1 MFHLRLHLGPAA
13 EGSVSPYHPQVINK
27 ILDFVSTSDKLDLLA
42 DFYETTLKALEEA
55 RVVPP
60 SRSQPHSRL
69 VPARCRP
76 KYHPQ
81 AQRRQLFLQAKNER
95 LWFKTNLKLCK
106 LYLDSKEYGRM
117 TKILRELHKSCQK
130 EVRDGDV
137 LASCRTPES
146 CPQPAR
152 RRSCQAARPRGP

>member
-1 MFHLRLHLGPAA
+1 MTERALHLC
-13 EGSVSPYHPQVINK
+13 SCVTQVINK

-55 RVVPP
+55 RIQCSTQRGPADAAHLSLLRTRRHVARLQRDGTTQPTP
-60 SRSQPHSRL
+60 ALSPRSPR
-69 VPARCRP
+69 PA
-76 KYHPQ
+76 
-81 AQRRQLFLQAKNER
+81 QAKNER

-130 EVRDGDV
+130 EV
-137 LASCRTPES
+137 L
-146 CPQPAR
+146 
-152 RRSCQAARPRGP
+152 